1 MSGYVLKGKN
11 TEGKD
16 VNIPIAATCDSEGNI
31 IIDTYATKQA
41 LENLKTLLL
50 GDDEKITSTIDTIQ
64 EISNWIDDHGD
75 DATALVKQVNTLEQ
89 KVDGISASYV
99 DGVLRLTL

>member
-31 IIDTYATKQA
+31 IIDTYATKQS
-41 LENLKTLLL
+41 LEDLKKLLL
-50 GDDEKITSTIDTIQ
+50 GDETLKETMDSISEIAKWTETHGTEASAIIT
-64 EISNWIDDHGD
+64 
-75 DATALVKQVNTLEQ
+75 QVNTLKD